1 MSFVS
6 SILCPEFEQSKA
18 LALSEEWSISFG
30 KLSLLQGNRSQIHL
44 LKLITLDYLWF
55 FCTYI
60 LSWPYNMLLIRF
72 RKTVHHNLIIKDD
85 FSMLLAQSLGS
96 FYFCLSLNTVLI
108 QRVLLADYLV
118 EILDDSQSILV
129 SEHKQKLGW
138 FK

>member
-1 MSFVS
+1 
-6 SILCPEFEQSKA
+6 
-18 LALSEEWSISFG
+18 
-30 KLSLLQGNRSQIHL
+30 
-44 LKLITLDYLWF
+44 
-55 FCTYI
+55 
-60 LSWPYNMLLIRF
+60 MLLIRF

-129 SEHKQKLGW
+129 SEHKQKLG
-138 FK
+138 